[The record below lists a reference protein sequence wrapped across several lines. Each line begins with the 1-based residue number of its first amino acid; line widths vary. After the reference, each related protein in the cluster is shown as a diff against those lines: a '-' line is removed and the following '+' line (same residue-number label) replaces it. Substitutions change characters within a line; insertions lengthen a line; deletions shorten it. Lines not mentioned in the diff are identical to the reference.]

1 MIPARTVA
9 TGMQSGIPVEKALGV
24 CSAVPDDPAGGTS
37 GIGIQLA
44 GSQTREAV
52 GSAAH
57 RTLPGAPSWGRVLA
71 TTVSLWAGRRV
82 ARLRHPRLALILT
95 ICVVVAAAAIV
106 SVAQVG
112 GTSSRTA
119 SAPRPHAVPPAWAAG
134 PAGAA
139 RTQAA
144 TWVAGQLNSAETVGC
159 DPLMCAALRAHGVA
173 ASRLLPVTSG
183 TAGPGAAGASVVV
196 ASASAASASAAGQQG
211 APVLLASFG
220 SGTSQVEVRTAPPGG
235 SAAYQRAV
243 AADLAARRAAGMQL
257 LHSQRIGVAGP
268 AVAQLQAGQVDARL
282 LIMLAMLASQHPWRV
297 TGFADASPGVPLADA
312 PFREVTITGPDAADL
327 AASLAMVRA
336 QRGPYQP
343 AQAAIVHLPGGLTGQ
358 GQLALRIDFAAPGPL
373 GLLTGGASA

>member
-1 MIPARTVA
+1 
-9 TGMQSGIPVEKALGV
+9 
-24 CSAVPDDPAGGTS
+24 
-37 GIGIQLA
+37 
-44 GSQTREAV
+44 
-52 GSAAH
+52 
-57 RTLPGAPSWGRVLA
+57 
-71 TTVSLWAGRRV
+71 V

-95 ICVVVAAAAIV
+95 ICVVAAAAATV
-106 SVAQVG
+106 SVVQVG
-112 GTSSRTA
+112 GTSTRTA
-119 SAPRPHAVPPAWAAG
+119 SAPRPRAAPPAWARG

-183 TAGPGAAGASVVV
+183 TAGLSAADASVVV
-196 ASASAASASAAGQQG
+196 ASASAGGQQE

-220 SGTSQVEVRTAPPGG
+220 SGTSQVEARTAPPGG
-235 SAAYQRAV
+235 SAAYQRA
-243 AADLAARRAAGMQL
+243 ATADLAARRAAGMQL

-268 AVAQLQAGQVDARL
+268 AAAQLQAGQVDTRL
-282 LIMLAMLASQHPWRV
+282 LIMLAMLASEHPWRV
-297 TGFADASPGVPLADA
+297 TGFAGASPGVPLAEA
-312 PFREVTITGPDAADL
+312 PYREVTITGPDAADL

-336 QRGPYQP
+336 QRAPYQP
-343 AQAAIVHLPGGLTGQ
+343 AQAAIVHLAGGLTGQ

>member
-1 MIPARTVA
+1 M
-9 TGMQSGIPVEKALGV
+9 
-24 CSAVPDDPAGGTS
+24 
-37 GIGIQLA
+37 
-44 GSQTREAV
+44 
-52 GSAAH
+52 
-57 RTLPGAPSWGRVLA
+57 LA
-71 TTVSLWAGRRV
+71 TTVSLWVGRRA

-95 ICVVVAAAAIV
+95 ICVVVAAAAVV
-106 SVAQVG
+106 SVAQAG

-119 SAPRPHAVPPAWAAG
+119 SPSRPHAVPPAWARG

-173 ASRLLPVTSG
+173 ASRLLPVTPG
-183 TAGPGAAGASVVV
+183 TAGPAAADAGVVV
-196 ASASAASASAAGQQG
+196 TSASAAGQQG

-220 SGTSQVEVRTAPPGG
+220 SGASQVEVRTAPPGG
-235 SAAYQRAV
+235 SAAYQRAA
-243 AADLAARRAAGMQL
+243 AADLAARRAAGTQL
-257 LHSQRIGVAGP
+257 LHSQRVQVAGP
-268 AVAQLQAGQVDARL
+268 AAAQLQAGQVDARL

-297 TGFADASPGVPLADA
+297 TGFAGASPGVPLAGA
-312 PFREVTITGPDAADL
+312 PFREVTITGPDAAEL

-343 AQAAIVHLPGGLTGQ
+343 AQAAIVHLPGGLT
-358 GQLALRIDFAAPGPL
+358 ALRIDFAAPGPL

>member
-1 MIPARTVA
+1 
-9 TGMQSGIPVEKALGV
+9 
-24 CSAVPDDPAGGTS
+24 
-37 GIGIQLA
+37 
-44 GSQTREAV
+44 
-52 GSAAH
+52 
-57 RTLPGAPSWGRVLA
+57 
-71 TTVSLWAGRRV
+71 V

-106 SVAQVG
+106 SVAQAG

-119 SAPRPHAVPPAWAAG
+119 SAPRPHAVPPAWARG

-183 TAGPGAAGASVVV
+183 TAGPGAAGAGVVV
-196 ASASAASASAAGQQG
+196 ASASAAGQQG

-220 SGTSQVEVRTAPPGG
+220 SGASQVEVRTAPPGG
-235 SAAYQRAV
+235 SATYQRAA
-243 AADLAARRAAGMQL
+243 AADLAARRSAGMQL
-257 LHSQRIGVAGP
+257 LHSQRVQVAEP
-268 AVAQLQAGQVDARL
+268 AAAQLQAGQVDTRI

-297 TGFADASPGVPLADA
+297 TGFAGASPGVPLAEA

-336 QRGPYQP
+336 QRAPYQP
-343 AQAAIVHLPGGLTGQ
+343 VQAAIVRLPGGLTAQ

>member
-1 MIPARTVA
+1 MIPTRTVA
-9 TGMQSGIPVEKALGV
+9 AGMQSGIPVENALGV
-24 CSAVPDDPAGGTS
+24 CSAVSDDPAGGTS

-52 GSAAH
+52 RSAAH

-119 SAPRPHAVPPAWAAG
+119 SAPRPHAVPPAWARGA
-134 PAGAA
+134 AGAA

-183 TAGPGAAGASVVV
+183 TAGSGTAGVGVVV
-196 ASASAASASAAGQQG
+196 TSASAASAPAAGQQG
-211 APVLLASFG
+211 TPVLLASFG
-220 SGTSQVEVRTAPPGG
+220 SGASQVEVRTAPPGG
-235 SAAYQRAV
+235 SAAYQRAA

-257 LHSQRIGVAGP
+257 VHSQRIGVAGQ
-268 AVAQLQAGQVDARL
+268 AVAQLQAGQVDTRL
-282 LIMLAMLASQHPWRV
+282 LIMLAMLASEHPWRV
-297 TGFADASPGVPLADA
+297 TGFAGASPGVPLADA
-312 PFREVTITGPDAADL
+312 PLREVTITGPDAADL

-336 QRGPYQP
+336 QLSPYQP
-343 AQAAIVHLPGGLTGQ
+343 AQAAIVHLPGGTM
-358 GQLALRIDFAAPGPL
+358 ALRIDFAAPGPL